1 MRYHDCALASFCF
14 VISDELLKRV
24 VADDVTI
31 EDKEIITLAQI
42 FLG

>member
-1 MRYHDCALASFCF
+1 M
-14 VISDELLKRV
+14 ISDELLKRV